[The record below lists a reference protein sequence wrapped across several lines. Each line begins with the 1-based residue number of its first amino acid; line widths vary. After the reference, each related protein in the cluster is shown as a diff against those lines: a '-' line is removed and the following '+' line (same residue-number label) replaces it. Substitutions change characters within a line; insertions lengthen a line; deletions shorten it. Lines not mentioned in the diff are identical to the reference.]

1 MYQDGVLAYPH
12 GQAAFFPAVMT
23 DHAGELFMVFD
34 GSSSTLAPSVF
45 VAGRKASDP
54 LNQLTSTILIR
65 KGLAAPSVFYWG
77 DYTAASYDAAS
88 DAVWVASEYAGVKQF
103 RTFIARVRP

>member
-1 MYQDGVLAYPH
+1 
-12 GQAAFFPAVMT
+12 
-23 DHAGELFMVFD
+23 
-34 GSSSTLAPSVF
+34 VF

-54 LNQLTSTILIR
+54 LNQLTSKILIR

-88 DAVWVASEYAGVKQF
+88 DAVWVVREYAGVKQF